1 MGIKNLNRYLLENC
15 KNQSIQKKHLEL
27 FSNKTIAIDTSIYM
41 YKYAE
46 TGELIES
53 MYHMISVLRH
63 YKIHPIFVF
72 DGKPPKEKSDMLKKR
87 KLDKQTAESK
97 YNSLKSQLDST
108 ETSQEAKEE
117 IQIELAKLKKQFV
130 RLQPNHIQAVKELM
144 LAYGIQYIDAE
155 GEADRLCAKMVIQK
169 TAWACMSDDMDMFVY
184 GCTRIIRHLSLQSHT
199 IIYYNMNGILRE
211 LKLPLQEFREI
222 IVLSGTDY
230 NLHQK
235 VSLYKALKLHKE
247 YKQAIDT
254 QSTQSFYGW
263 LSEKHIPDL
272 QQLYDIYR
280 MFDIGDD
287 TQSSIIAID
296 QKRKPNFTNLRKFLE
311 PYGFVFL

>member
-1 MGIKNLNRYLLENC
+1 MGIKNLNRYLLDTC
-15 KNQSIQKKHLEL
+15 KNQSIQKKHLDL
-27 FSNKTIAIDTSIYM
+27 FQGKTIVIDTSIYL

-53 MYHMISVLRH
+53 MYHMISTLLY
-63 YKIHPIFVF
+63 YKINPIFIF

-97 YNSLKSQLDST
+97 YNDLVAKAAT
-108 ETSQEAKEE
+108 ETTQEAKEE
-117 IQIELAKLKKQFV
+117 IQLELAKLKKQFV
-130 RLQPNHIQAVKELM
+130 RIHPTDISAVKELM
-144 LAYGIQYIDAE
+144 IAYGIQYIDAS

-169 TAWACMSDDMDMFVY
+169 VAWACMSDDTDMFVY
-184 GCTRIIRHLSLQSHT
+184 GCTRIMRNLNLQTHSVM
-199 IIYYNMNGILRE
+199 YYNMNGILRE

-247 YKQAIDT
+247 FKLSQSPQT
-254 QSTQSFYGW
+254 QTFYEW
-263 LSEKHIPDL
+263 LSQNHIPDSN
-272 QQLYDIYR
+272 QLYDIYR
-280 MFDIGDD
+280 MFNIEDDIQ
-287 TQSSIIAID
+287 TSTITIQP
-296 QKRKPNFTNLRKFLE
+296 KPKPNRTNLHKFLE

>member
-1 MGIKNLNRYLLENC
+1 
-15 KNQSIQKKHLEL
+15 
-27 FSNKTIAIDTSIYM
+27 
-41 YKYAE
+41 
-46 TGELIES
+46 
-53 MYHMISVLRH
+53 
-63 YKIHPIFVF
+63 
-72 DGKPPKEKSDMLKKR
+72 
-87 KLDKQTAESK
+87 
-97 YNSLKSQLDST
+97 
-108 ETSQEAKEE
+108 
-117 IQIELAKLKKQFV
+117 
-130 RLQPNHIQAVKELM
+130 
-144 LAYGIQYIDAE
+144 
-155 GEADRLCAKMVIQK
+155 
-169 TAWACMSDDMDMFVY
+169 
-184 GCTRIIRHLSLQSHT
+184 
-199 IIYYNMNGILRE
+199 MNGILRE